1 MSHGSGWHILERV
14 GDAFVTSG
22 IGAKS
27 LFDDPYETRQRFNR
41 GFGRMGSVFGVGNL
55 DGTIHVDP
63 LKRISSDFGTGP
75 ASFSWGVPEQI
86 MGVFGSSPS
95 SPPPNA
101 RGNNQQPAGVGRYD
115 QPDLSAARASS
126 ASQSWGNVQGKF
138 ASVRYN
144 ELKKGLEA
152 LKAAQRQGGGG
163 NSVINA
169 RIGRAKG
176 ELAEGNELF
185 DDFFEDIA
193 PGFEEA
199 LNSAKGIAE
208 AEAAI
213 EGHFTNTQ
221 EAIDERYADSEG
233 AILAIADSFGNTNA
247 SLQEALSTSVYEF
260 KEFIDE
266 DLHLEKNQAQALNAA
281 ASSLAVAAAEA
292 ASTQARGAGARDQFS
307 FQKRYEKIIQNL
319 LDQRAAASA
328 ARGNAL
334 AGAAQQLLTNFKANQ
349 PYTRAQMGTFVMSD
363 MINQVVPPAQQAVAY
378 DAVEMMRTAGI
389 DNWNTFR
396 QALRTPPYD
405 LDGNNIP
412 TEWVDDT
419 ARQMWLA
426 LAPYSDVL
434 ESATNNAT
442 HNRIDELYNQAFT
455 DPQTTFDLWN
465 VGREEAFEA
474 GYNFQDASNYANQ
487 QLVQPDTSDFSD
499 LGALLDQLD
508 LSEFEAL
515 FGVGLDG

>member
-1 MSHGSGWHILERV
+1 MTLHNTGFNILE
-14 GDAFVTSG
+14 
-22 IGAKS
+22 
-27 LFDDPYETRQRFNR
+27 LFNR
-41 GFGRMGSVFGVGNL
+41 KGGQAVHDVSQGLPRIPGML
-55 DGTIHVDP
+55 D
-63 LKRISSDFGTGP
+63 RF
-75 ASFSWGVPEQI
+75 ASALVPETFK
-86 MGVFGSSPS
+86 MSNPNSSFFGFNPGGGGRPAT
-95 SPPPNA
+95 PPP
-101 RGNNQQPAGVGRYD
+101 RFQQPAGVGRYD
-115 QPDLSAARASS
+115 DPGPDNAGRAAS
-126 ASQSWGNVQGKF
+126 ASTSYGNVQGNI
-138 ASVRYN
+138 AAVRYN
-144 ELKKGLEA
+144 ELKQGLAA
-152 LKAAQRQGGGG
+152 LQAAQRAGGGGG

-169 RIGRAKG
+169 RIGRAKN

-281 ASSLAVAAAEA
+281 ASSLAAAAAEA

-334 AGAAQQLLTNFKANQ
+334 AGAAQQLLTNFRASQ
-349 PYTRAQMGTFVMSD
+349 PYTRAQMGTFVMAD
-363 MINQVVPPAQQAVAY
+363 MINQVVPPAQQAIAY
-378 DAVEMMRTAGI
+378 NAVEMMRTTGI
-389 DNWNTFR
+389 DNWNIFR
-396 QALRTPPYD
+396 AALRQPIF
-405 LDGNNIP
+405 DGPGADAVEIG

-434 ESATNNAT
+434 ESAANNAT
-442 HNRIDELYNQAFT
+442 HNRIDELYNESFT
-455 DPQTTFDLWN
+455 NPQTTFDKWN
-465 VGREEAFEA
+465 AGREEAFEA
-474 GYNFQDASNYANQ
+474 GFNFQDASNYANQ
-487 QLVQPDTSDFSD
+487 QLIQPDTSSFSD
-499 LGALLDQLD
+499 LGTLLDQLD

-515 FGVGLDG
+515 FGVGLGD